1 MQKYMLLS
9 SQQEAIH
16 RRASLHLPT
25 PAPMPTGISSSEF
38 QSLSS
43 SPTDTRS
50 VFPSTYSSTYP
61 SPTESIATPHR
72 HSIADMDDA
81 HKLAELNQ
89 EIKATLTE
97 LLNTES
103 VRADEERKKWIQGR
117 LMKVEQGIRSER
129 RRRSSGGTGER
140 EFASSI
146 AEHLDLALHQPKT
159 WG

>member
-1 MQKYMLLS
+1 
-9 SQQEAIH
+9 
-16 RRASLHLPT
+16 
-25 PAPMPTGISSSEF
+25 
-38 QSLSS
+38 
-43 SPTDTRS
+43 
-50 VFPSTYSSTYP
+50 
-61 SPTESIATPHR
+61 
-72 HSIADMDDA
+72 MDDA